1 MTPWILLTIAAV
13 ALLLHAEYRGSRAG
27 IWTWKPIASTGFVA
41 IKRVGSSSLGLSVSS
56 EIVLFDP
63 AGLASL
69 IDVPRSRD

>member
-1 MTPWILLTIAAV
+1 MLSLTSADKRSAP
-13 ALLLHAEYRGSRAG
+13 LR
-27 IWTWKPIASTGFVA
+27 TSTGFVA